1 MLRLDFKAALSV
13 TEEGAIEGL
22 ASVFGTAD
30 RGGDVVHKGAFA
42 HAVFPMPMLA
52 SHDQAEVI
60 GVWSEGVETAEGLRV
75 KGQLTL
81 TVQRAREVRDLILS
95 KAMGGL
101 SIGYRPT
108 NAPRR
113 KGGGRDLLAV
123 ELCEISVVAVPMHP
137 DARITSAK
145 SASNSE
151 EAKVTME
158 ELRAMLA
165 EIGLDPDKMET
176 KSADYSAAVA
186 EALKPVV
193 ARLDGIEAKA
203 NRPGGEGGGTEVTL
217 ERKAFQSYLKFGDR
231 APELDLKALTMVS
244 DGQGGYL
251 APPEFSAEIIRDLVE
266 FSPLRSLA
274 SVRGTSAP
282 SVVYPTRK
290 PFGNAVWDDEI
301 DEITESPT
309 KDIFGMTEL
318 TLRGMST
325 FVDISNVLM
334 QDAPEVETEVRA
346 ALAED
351 YAKKESVA
359 FVNGNGVTQPEGVM
373 VNSKIAKTKNGHA
386 ANLSADALINLLYAM
401 PATYRNAGAWAMNGT
416 TLGAI
421 RKLKDGDGRFLWQ
434 PSYQAGQPEMILGR
448 PVVEVL
454 DMPDIAAGA
463 FPILYGDFSG
473 YVMWAEDS
481 HIIPT
486 PGNTVD
492 LRAVDAFIRE
502 LCARFHVQEIAYD
515 KTFAG
520 VIMADQVE
528 AGLPAVEMRQG

>member
-1 MLRLDFKAALSV
+1 MLRLDFKAALTV

-42 HAVFPMPMLA
+42 HAAFPMPMLA
-52 SHDQAEVI
+52 SHNQADVI
-60 GVWSEGVETAEGLRV
+60 GVWSEGVETPEGLRV

-101 SIGYRPT
+101 SIGYVPQRKS
-108 NAPRR
+108 ARR
-113 KGGGRDLLAV
+113 GGGRDLWAV

-145 SASNSE
+145 SANSGE
-151 EAKVTME
+151 GAKMTME

-165 EIGLDPDKMET
+165 EIGLDPGKIET
-176 KSADYSAAVA
+176 KSGDYSAAVA
-186 EALKPVV
+186 EALKPLT

-203 NRPGGEGGGTEVTL
+203 NRPGGEGGGEGEEVTV
-217 ERKAFQSYLKFGDR
+217 ERKAFRSYLRLGDR
-231 APELDLKALTMVS
+231 APELDLKALTGAS

-251 APPEFSAEIIRDLVE
+251 APPEFSSEIIRDLVE
-266 FSPLRSLA
+266 FSPIRALA

-290 PFGNAVWDDEI
+290 PFGNAKWDDEL
-301 DEITESPT
+301 DDITESPT
-309 KDIFGMTEL
+309 TDIFGMTEV
-318 TLRGMST
+318 TLRGLST
-325 FVDISNVLM
+325 YVDIHNVLM

-346 ALAED
+346 ALVED

-359 FVNGNGVTQPEGVM
+359 FVKGDGVTQPEGIM
-373 VNSKIAKTKNGHA
+373 TNGKIEITKNGHA
-386 ANLSADALINLLYAM
+386 ANLSPDALITLLYAQ
-401 PATYRNAGAWAMNGT
+401 PATYRNSGAWAMNGN
-416 TLGAI
+416 TLAAI

-434 PSYQAGQPEMILGR
+434 PSYQAGQPETILGR

-463 FPILYGDFSG
+463 CPILYGDFSG
-473 YVMWAEDS
+473 YR
-481 HIIPT
+481 I
-486 PGNTVD
+486 VD
-492 LRAVDAFIRE
+492 RQGLTMLVDPYTRAVHKQT
-502 LCARFHVQEIAYD
+502 RFHSTRRLGGRVL
-515 KTFAG
+515 
-520 VIMADQVE
+520 M
-528 AGLPAVEMRQG
+528 PAKFRKLKMEV

>member
-1 MLRLDFKAALSV
+1 MLRLDFKAALTV

-42 HAVFPMPMLA
+42 DVAFPMPMLA
-52 SHDQAEVI
+52 SHDQREVI
-60 GVWSEGVETAEGLRV
+60 GVWSEGVETPEGLRV

-101 SIGYRPT
+101 SIGYVPQRKT
-108 NAPRR
+108 AR
-113 KGGGRDLLAV
+113 KGGGRDLWAV
-123 ELCEISVVAVPMHP
+123 ELAEISVVAVPMHP
-137 DARITSAK
+137 GARITSAK

-151 EAKVTME
+151 DTKMTME

-165 EIGLDPDKMET
+165 EIGLDPDKIET
-176 KSADYSAAVA
+176 KSGDYSAAVA
-186 EALKPVV
+186 EALKPVT

-203 NRPGGEGGGTEVTL
+203 NRPGGEGGGEEVTL
-217 ERKAFQSYLKFGDR
+217 ERKAFRSYLRLGDR
-231 APELDLKALTMVS
+231 APELDLKALSTVS

-251 APPEFSAEIIRDLVE
+251 APPEFSSEIIRDLVE
-266 FSPLRSLA
+266 FSPLRALA

-290 PFGNAVWDDEI
+290 PFGNAVWDD
-301 DEITESPT
+301 DLDDTTESEA

-318 TLRGMST
+318 TLRSMST
-325 FVDISNVLM
+325 YVDIHNVLM

-346 ALAED
+346 ALVED

-359 FVNGNGVTQPEGVM
+359 FVKGNGVTQPEGIM
-373 VNSKIAKTKNGHA
+373 TNTKIEVTKNGHD
-386 ANLSADALINLLYAM
+386 ANLSADALITLLYAM
-401 PATYRNAGAWAMNGT
+401 PATYRGAGAWAMNGT
-416 TLGAI
+416 TLGTL
-421 RKLKDGDGRFLWQ
+421 RKLKDGQGNFLWQ
-434 PSYQAGQPEMILGR
+434 PSYQAGQPETILGR
-448 PVVEVL
+448 PVIEVL

-473 YVMWAEDS
+473 YR
-481 HIIPT
+481 I
-486 PGNTVD
+486 VD
-492 LRAVDAFIRE
+492 RQGLTMLVDPYTRATHKQT
-502 LCARFHVQEIAYD
+502 RFHSTRRLGARVL
-515 KTFAG
+515 
-520 VIMADQVE
+520 M
-528 AGLPAVEMRQG
+528 PAKFRKLEMVA

>member
-13 TEEGAIEGL
+13 TDEGAIEGL

-42 HAVFPMPMLA
+42 QVKFPIAMLDN
-52 SHDQAEVI
+52 HDQTKVI
-60 GVWSEGVETAEGLRV
+60 GVWSEGIETPEGLRV
-75 KGQLTL
+75 KGQFTMSDPAALI
-81 TVQRAREVRDLILS
+81 VRD
-95 KAMGGL
+95 KVKMGAMGGL
-101 SIGYRPT
+101 SIGYRAL

-113 KGGGRDLLAV
+113 KGGGRDLRAVDLA
-123 ELCEISVVAVPMHP
+123 EISVVGVPMHP
-137 DARITSAK
+137 GARITLAK
-145 SASNSE
+145 SAE
-151 EAKVTME
+151 QQKGDHMDPE
-158 ELRAMLA
+158 ELEKALQ
-165 EIGLDPDKMET
+165 GVET
-176 KSADYSAAVA
+176 KAIGAIAPALA
-186 EALKPVV
+186 EALKPLT
-193 ARLDGIEAKA
+193 ARLDGIEAKS

-266 FSPLRSLA
+266 FSPLHSLA

-301 DEITESPT
+301 DETTESPT

-351 YAKKESVA
+351 YAKKGSVA

-386 ANLSADALINLLYAM
+386 TNLSADALINLLYAM
-401 PATYRNAGAWAMNGT
+401 PANYRNAGAWAMNGT